1 MSAFTNDPS
10 EWQRLDWS
18 LLQNSPIALYHST
31 GVLEEDIEW
40 FKQDGYDVRS
50 LDSERWE
57 SATSLLLALGTTLR
71 FPEHFGRTLDA
82 FNDCVSDLDVPQDG
96 GFVLVLREFER
107 VAASFPIEAHA
118 ILDILASNSRR
129 FLLTGQR
136 LIVLVHSNDPEI
148 QFQPVGATPVLWNP
162 REWLDAKRVP

>member
-31 GVLEEDIEW
+31 SVLEEDIAW
-40 FKQDGYDVRS
+40 FKKNGYVVRS
-50 LDSERWE
+50 SSPERWE
-57 SATSLLLALGTTLR
+57 SATAFLLALGKTLG
-71 FPEHFGRTLDA
+71 FPEHFGRNLDA
-82 FNDCVSDLDVPQDG
+82 FNDCLSDLDVPQDG
-96 GFVLVLREFER
+96 GFVLVLREFEQ
-107 VAASFPIEAHA
+107 VAASFPTEAHA

-136 LIVLVHSNDPEI
+136 LIALVHSNDPEI
-148 QFQPVGATPVLWNP
+148 QFQSVGATPVLWNP
-162 REWLDAKRVP
+162 LEWPAAKRVP